1 MLCQPISSGGN
12 WKLFVTLIKWTVKI
26 SWQIRWALVW
36 WTKFR
41 RSSPPFSHFCFPQ
54 FPQCFPRWK
63 RGYPVEL
70 ESFLL
75 FSTFLPT
82 AFPKNMLSKHNRFT
96 AFFCGFTPFSPLI
109 AFIFHRIRRMCKTQ
123 WNKTVAL
130 VYIILLFF
138 QGFFHFP
145 PFSFHGTFKGKKPPW
160 NNEFLFTV
168 LSTVGGQQKP
178 RITALFRPF
187 PPFAPPLLLILK

>member
-96 AFFCGFTPFSPLI
+96 AFFCGFAPFFATDCFYFSPYTQDVQNTVEQNGCFSLHNSSV
-109 AFIFHRIRRMCKTQ
+109 FPRIF
-123 WNKTVAL
+123 
-130 VYIILLFF
+130 
-138 QGFFHFP
+138 
-145 PFSFHGTFKGKKPPW
+145 S
-160 NNEFLFTV
+160 
-168 LSTVGGQQKP
+168 LSTFFFP
-178 RITALFRPF
+178 RHV
-187 PPFAPPLLLILK
+187 